1 MLKSKE
7 VVNNSFKKHNRG
19 KPPRASSIVLIFVIL
34 TGLFVTPMLGLTV
47 NLGNLSN
54 ELLLIKFKPGVS
66 EQYKVGLL
74 NSLGL
79 EIEDEIPQTQVL
91 KVSAPQKAFQSIK
104 SELLTNPLI
113 DFVEEDFRIPPS
125 IIPNDQY
132 YSSQWHLGK
141 ILAPQAWDIST
152 GDSNVI
158 IAVLDSGVDPNHPDL
173 SSKLLQG
180 YNFYDNNYNTTDV
193 YGHGTKVAGVAAA
206 LTNNAIGVSS
216 IGWQCSI
223 LPLRVTDTNG
233 YAYSSLL
240 TKALIYAADRG
251 AKVAVISFAIFGGS
265 MISDAAKY
273 FMDKGGLVV
282 AAGGNDNT
290 NHTDSDNPYIIS
302 VSATTS
308 SDSRAS
314 FSSYGPYIDL
324 SAPGSSIYTT
334 IRGGSYGGASGT
346 SFSAPLTA
354 GLAALI
360 FSANPSLTPAQVE
373 QIMESTA
380 LDLGDPGYDVY
391 YGYGR
396 IDALG
401 ALTLASGFVALKDTE
416 PPSVVITYPS
426 DGITV
431 SGSITISVDAYDND
445 CVSMVELYKDGVLY
459 AVDNTAPF
467 SFYWDTNN
475 ESNGCHTFVAKAYDA
490 SGNIGESDSVS
501 VNVYNEVVGDG
512 TLPIVSITKPRNG
525 AKVSNNLKISASV
538 SDESGI
544 SKVEFYV
551 DDNLISIDYTYPYYC
566 YWDTKSVGN
575 GWHTIT
581 VRAYDKFGNFADASI
596 MVNVYNRISSW
607 ISRIRR

>member
-1 MLKSKE
+1 MSKSEE
-7 VVNNSFKKHNRG
+7 VKNSFKKHSRE
-19 KPPRASSIVLIFVIL
+19 KPPRASSIVLAFAIL
-34 TGLFVTPMLGLTV
+34 TGLFLTPMLGLNI
-47 NLGNLSN
+47 NLGNLSGG
-54 ELLLIKFKPGVS
+54 LLIKFKPGVS
-66 EQYKVGLL
+66 EEYKENLL
-74 NSLGL
+74 ASWGL
-79 EIEDEIPQTQVL
+79 EIKDEIPQIQVL
-91 KVSAPQKAFQSIK
+91 KVSASQESLQCIK
-104 SELLTNPLI
+104 SGLLSNPLI
-113 DFVEEDFRIPPS
+113 DFVEEDFKIPPT

-132 YSSQWHLGK
+132 YSSQWHLEK
-141 ILAPQAWDIST
+141 ISAPQAWDISK

-223 LPLRVTDTNG
+223 MPLRVTDTNG

-240 TKALIYAADRG
+240 TKALVYAADRG
-251 AKVAVISFAIFGGS
+251 AKVAVISFAIYGGS

-290 NHTDSDNPYIIS
+290 NHTDSNNPYIIS

-334 IRGGSYGGASGT
+334 IRGGSYGSVSGT

-360 FSANPSLTPAQVE
+360 FSANPSLTPTQVE

-401 ALTLASGFVALKDTE
+401 ALTQASGFVAKDIE
-416 PPSVVITYPS
+416 PPNVMITYPN

-431 SGSITISVDAYDND
+431 SGSITVSVDAYDND
-445 CVSMVELYKDGVLY
+445 CVSMVELYKDGSLY

-475 ESNGCHTFVAKAYDA
+475 EPNGYHTFKAKAYDA
-490 SGNIGESDSVS
+490 SGNTGESEPVN

-525 AKVSNNLKISASV
+525 TKVSGNIRIYASA

-551 DDNLISIDYTYPYYC
+551 DDNLISTDYTYPYNC
-566 YWDTKSVGN
+566 YWNTKSVSN
-575 GWHTIT
+575 GWHIIT

-596 MVNVYNRISSW
+596 MVNVYNRLS

>member
-1 MLKSKE
+1 
-7 VVNNSFKKHNRG
+7 
-19 KPPRASSIVLIFVIL
+19 
-34 TGLFVTPMLGLTV
+34 
-47 NLGNLSN
+47 
-54 ELLLIKFKPGVS
+54 
-66 EQYKVGLL
+66 
-74 NSLGL
+74 
-79 EIEDEIPQTQVL
+79 
-91 KVSAPQKAFQSIK
+91 
-104 SELLTNPLI
+104 LI

-132 YSSQWHLGK
+132 YSSEWHLEK
-141 ILAPQAWDIST
+141 ISAPEAWDISK

-206 LTNNAIGVSS
+206 LTNNVIGVSS

-240 TKALIYAADRG
+240 AKALIYAADRG

-273 FMDKGGLVV
+273 FMDKGGLVI

-290 NHTDSDNPYIIS
+290 YHSDPDNPYIIS

-324 SAPGSSIYTT
+324 SAPGSGIYTT
-334 IRGGSYGGASGT
+334 IRGGSYGSVSGT

-360 FSANPSLTPAQVE
+360 FSANPSLNPTQVE
-373 QIMESTA
+373 QIMKSTA
-380 LDLGDPGYDVY
+380 VDLGDPGYDVY

-396 IDALG
+396 IDALR
-401 ALTLASGFVALKDTE
+401 ALAQTSNLVIYKDTE
-416 PPSVVITYPS
+416 PPSVTITYPS
-426 DGITV
+426 DGIMV
-431 SGSITISVDAYDND
+431 SGSITINVDAYDND
-445 CVSMVELYKDGVLY
+445 CVSRVELYKDGILY
-459 AVDNTAPF
+459 ATDNTAPF
-467 SFYWDTNN
+467 SFYWDTSN
-475 ESNGCHTFVAKAYDA
+475 ESNGYHTLMAKAYDT
-490 SGNIGESDSVS
+490 SNNIGESNIVK
-501 VNVYNEVVGDG
+501 VNVANEINGDG
-512 TLPIVSITKPRNG
+512 TLPIVKITRPING
-525 AKVSNNLKISASV
+525 SKVSNRIKISASA

-544 SKVEFYV
+544 DRVEFYV
-551 DDNLISIDYTYPYYC
+551 DRNLISVDYSNPYNC
-566 YWDTKSVGN
+566 YWDTKSVSN

-581 VRAYDKFGNFADASI
+581 VRAYDKFGNYADANI
-596 MVNVYNRISSW
+596 MVNVYNRVSSW
-607 ISRIRR
+607 SWRR

>member
-1 MLKSKE
+1 MDMLKRE
-7 VVNNSFKKHNRG
+7 KK
-19 KPPRASSIVLIFVIL
+19 KPLRACSLILNFAIL
-34 TGLFVTPMLGLTV
+34 AWLFITPMHGLTIS
-47 NLGNLSN
+47 LDNLSD
-54 ELLLIKFKPGVS
+54 ELLIKFKPGVS
-66 EQYKVGLL
+66 EQYKLEL
-74 NSLGL
+74 FNSLGL
-79 EIEDEIPQTQVL
+79 EIKDEIPQTQVFIA
-91 KVSAPQKAFQSIK
+91 SASQNIK
-104 SELLTNPLI
+104 SKLLSNPLI

-132 YSSQWHLGK
+132 YSSEWHLEK
-141 ILAPQAWDIST
+141 ISAPEAWDISK

-206 LTNNAIGVSS
+206 LTNNVIGVSS

-240 TKALIYAADRG
+240 AKALIYAADRG

-273 FMDKGGLVV
+273 FMDKGGLVI

-290 NHTDSDNPYIIS
+290 YHSDPDNPYIIS

-324 SAPGSSIYTT
+324 SAPGSGIYTT
-334 IRGGSYGGASGT
+334 IRGGSYGSVSGT

-360 FSANPSLTPAQVE
+360 FSANPSLNPIQVE
-373 QIMESTA
+373 QIMKSTA
-380 LDLGDPGYDVY
+380 VDLGDPGYDVY

-396 IDALG
+396 IDALR
-401 ALTLASGFVALKDTE
+401 ALAQASNLVIYKDTE
-416 PPSVVITYPS
+416 PPSVTITYPS
-426 DGITV
+426 DGIMV
-431 SGSITISVDAYDND
+431 SGSITINVDAYDND
-445 CVSMVELYKDGVLY
+445 CVSRVELYKDGILY
-459 AVDNTAPF
+459 ATDNTAPF
-467 SFYWDTNN
+467 SFYWDTSN
-475 ESNGCHTFVAKAYDA
+475 ESNGYHTLMAKAYDT
-490 SGNIGESDSVS
+490 SNNIGESNMVK
-501 VNVYNEVVGDG
+501 VNVANEINGDG
-512 TLPIVSITKPRNG
+512 TLPIVKITRPING
-525 AKVSNNLKISASV
+525 SKVSNRIKISASA

-544 SKVEFYV
+544 DRVEFYV
-551 DDNLISIDYTYPYYC
+551 DRNLISVDYSNPYNC
-566 YWDTKSVGN
+566 YWDTKSVSN

-581 VRAYDKFGNFADASI
+581 VRAYDKFGNYADANI
-596 MVNVYNRISSW
+596 MVNVYNRVSSW
-607 ISRIRR
+607 SWRR

>member
-1 MLKSKE
+1 MDMLKRE
-7 VVNNSFKKHNRG
+7 KK
-19 KPPRASSIVLIFVIL
+19 KPLRACSLILNFAIL
-34 TGLFVTPMLGLTV
+34 AWLFITPMLGLTIS
-47 NLGNLSN
+47 LGNLSD
-54 ELLLIKFKPGVS
+54 ELLIKFKPGVS
-66 EQYKVGLL
+66 EQYKLEL
-74 NSLGL
+74 FNSLGL
-79 EIEDEIPQTQVL
+79 EIKDEIPQTQVFIA
-91 KVSAPQKAFQSIK
+91 SASQNIK
-104 SELLTNPLI
+104 SKLLSNPLI

-132 YSSQWHLGK
+132 YSSEWHLEK
-141 ILAPQAWDIST
+141 ISAPEAWDISK
-152 GDSNVI
+152 GDSNII

-206 LTNNAIGVSS
+206 LTNNVIGVSS

-240 TKALIYAADRG
+240 AKALIYAADRG

-273 FMDKGGLVV
+273 FMDKGGLVI

-290 NHTDSDNPYIIS
+290 YHSDPDNPYIIS

-324 SAPGSSIYTT
+324 SAPGSGIYTT
-334 IRGGSYGGASGT
+334 IRGGSYGSVSGT

-360 FSANPSLTPAQVE
+360 FSANPSLNPIQVE
-373 QIMESTA
+373 QIMKSTA
-380 LDLGDPGYDVY
+380 VDLGDPGYDVY

-396 IDALG
+396 IDALR
-401 ALTLASGFVALKDTE
+401 ALAQASNLVIYKDTE
-416 PPSVVITYPS
+416 PPSVTITYPS
-426 DGITV
+426 DGIMV
-431 SGSITISVDAYDND
+431 SGSITINVDAYDND
-445 CVSMVELYKDGVLY
+445 CVSRVELYKDGILY
-459 AVDNTAPF
+459 ATDNTAPF
-467 SFYWDTNN
+467 SFYWDTSN
-475 ESNGCHTFVAKAYDA
+475 ESNGYHTLMAKAYDT
-490 SGNIGESDSVS
+490 SNNIGESNMVK
-501 VNVYNEVVGDG
+501 VNVANEINGDG
-512 TLPIVSITKPRNG
+512 TLPIVKITRPING
-525 AKVSNNLKISASV
+525 SKVSNRIKISASA

-544 SKVEFYV
+544 DRVEFYV
-551 DDNLISIDYTYPYYC
+551 DRNLISVDYSNPYNC
-566 YWDTKSVGN
+566 YWDTKSVSN

-581 VRAYDKFGNFADASI
+581 VRAYDKFGNYADANI
-596 MVNVYNRISSW
+596 MVNVYNRVSSW
-607 ISRIRR
+607 SWRR

>member
-1 MLKSKE
+1 MDMLKRE
-7 VVNNSFKKHNRG
+7 KK
-19 KPPRASSIVLIFVIL
+19 KPLRACSLILNFVIL
-34 TGLFVTPMLGLTV
+34 AWLFITPMLGLTIS
-47 NLGNLSN
+47 LGNLSD
-54 ELLLIKFKPGVS
+54 ELLIKFKPGVS
-66 EQYKVGLL
+66 EQYKLEL
-74 NSLGL
+74 FNSLGL
-79 EIEDEIPQTQVL
+79 EIKDEIPQTQVFIA
-91 KVSAPQKAFQSIK
+91 SASQNIK
-104 SELLTNPLI
+104 SKLLSNPLI

-132 YSSQWHLGK
+132 YSSEWHLEK
-141 ILAPQAWDIST
+141 ISAPEAWDISK
-152 GDSNVI
+152 GDSNVT

-206 LTNNAIGVSS
+206 LTNNVIGVSS

-240 TKALIYAADRG
+240 AKALIYAADRG

-273 FMDKGGLVV
+273 FMDKGGLVI

-290 NHTDSDNPYIIS
+290 YHSDPDNPYIIS

-324 SAPGSSIYTT
+324 SAPGSGIYTT
-334 IRGGSYGGASGT
+334 IRGGSYGSVSGT

-360 FSANPSLTPAQVE
+360 FSANPSLNPIQVE
-373 QIMESTA
+373 QIMKSTA
-380 LDLGDPGYDVY
+380 VDLGDPGYDVY

-396 IDALG
+396 IDALR
-401 ALTLASGFVALKDTE
+401 ALAQASNLVIYKDTE
-416 PPSVVITYPS
+416 PPSVTITYPS
-426 DGITV
+426 DGIMV
-431 SGSITISVDAYDND
+431 SGSITINVDAYDND
-445 CVSMVELYKDGVLY
+445 CVSRVELYKDGILY
-459 AVDNTAPF
+459 ATDNTAPF
-467 SFYWDTNN
+467 SFYWDTSN
-475 ESNGCHTFVAKAYDA
+475 ESNGYHTLMAKAYDT
-490 SGNIGESDSVS
+490 SNNIGESNMVK
-501 VNVYNEVVGDG
+501 VNVANEINGDG
-512 TLPIVSITKPRNG
+512 TLPIVKITRPING
-525 AKVSNNLKISASV
+525 SKVSNRIKISASA

-544 SKVEFYV
+544 DRVEFYV
-551 DDNLISIDYTYPYYC
+551 DRNLISVDYSNPYNC
-566 YWDTKSVGN
+566 YWDTKSVSN

-581 VRAYDKFGNFADASI
+581 VRAYDKFGNYADANI
-596 MVNVYNRISSW
+596 MVNVYNRVSSW
-607 ISRIRR
+607 SWRR

>member
-1 MLKSKE
+1 M
-7 VVNNSFKKHNRG
+7 
-19 KPPRASSIVLIFVIL
+19 
-34 TGLFVTPMLGLTV
+34 GLG
-47 NLGNLSN
+47 
-54 ELLLIKFKPGVS
+54 
-66 EQYKVGLL
+66 
-74 NSLGL
+74 
-79 EIEDEIPQTQVL
+79 IEDEIPQIQVL
-91 KVSAPQKAFQSIK
+91 KVSASQGSLQCIK
-104 SELLTNPLI
+104 SELLSNPLI
-113 DFVEEDFRIPPS
+113 DFVEEDFKIPPS

-132 YSSQWHLGK
+132 YPSEWHLEK
-141 ILAPQAWDIST
+141 ISAPQAWDISK
-152 GDSNVI
+152 GDNVI

-240 TKALIYAADRG
+240 TKALVYAADRG
-251 AKVAVISFAIFGGS
+251 AKVAVISFAIFGGN

-273 FMDKGGLVV
+273 FMDKGGLVI

-290 NHTDSDNPYIIS
+290 NHADADNPYIIS

-334 IRGGSYGGASGT
+334 IRGGSYGSVSGT

-360 FSANPSLTPAQVE
+360 FSANPSLTPTQVE

-396 IDALG
+396 IDAFG
-401 ALTLASGFVALKDTE
+401 ALTKASGFVTLKDIE
-416 PPSVVITYPS
+416 PPSVMITYPS

-445 CVSMVELYKDGVLY
+445 CVSMVELYKDGSLY

-467 SFYWDTNN
+467 SFYWDTTN

-490 SGNIGESDSVS
+490 SGNTGESNSVS
-501 VNVYNEVVGDG
+501 VIYNEVVGDG
-512 TLPIVSITKPRNG
+512 ILPIVCITKPRNG
-525 AKVSNNLKISASV
+525 AKVSNNLKISASA

-544 SKVEFYV
+544 SKVEFYI
-551 DDNLISIDYTYPYYC
+551 DGNLIGIDYSNPYYC
-566 YWDTKSVGN
+566 YWNTKSVSN

-581 VRAYDKFGNFADASI
+581 VRAYDKFGNYADDSI
-596 MVNVYNRISSW
+596 MVNVYNRLSSW
-607 ISRIRR
+607 ISRIRK